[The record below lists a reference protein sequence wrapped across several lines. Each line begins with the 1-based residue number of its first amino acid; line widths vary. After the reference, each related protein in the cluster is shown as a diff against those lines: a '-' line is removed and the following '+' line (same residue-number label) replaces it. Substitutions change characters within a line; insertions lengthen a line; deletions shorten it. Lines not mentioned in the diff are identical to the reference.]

1 MLEIG
6 KIHRLVVERTDE
18 RGIWLRSSD
27 DEPLLLPRKE
37 AAAAVSVGETLPV
50 FLFRDKNGHL
60 QATLRLPSAQVGE
73 CALLTVRTVGS
84 PGAFLD
90 WGVDKDLLVPLSQQ
104 PERMQ
109 AGRSYLV
116 RIALDREGRP
126 YASARLDDW
135 LSEVC
140 VDLRAGDAV
149 DLLLW
154 TFTDLGAKV
163 VVNHR
168 YVGVV
173 YRDELQSGMTPGMK
187 LSGYVKRVRDDG
199 KLDITLRQVG
209 SAGAESARRVILTA
223 LQEEGFLPLHDQSP
237 PEIIQ
242 ARLGMSKKAFK
253 KAIGS
258 LFKAGLVTLTPEGV
272 RLTAEGREQGSDS

>member
-6 KIHRLVVERTDE
+6 KIHRLVVEKTDE
-18 RGIWLRSSD
+18 RGIWLRSD
-27 DEPLLLPRKE
+27 GELLLLPRKE
-37 AAAAVSVGETLPV
+37 AAAAVSPGEVLPV
-50 FLFRDKNGHL
+50 FLFRDKSGHL

-73 CALLTVRTVGS
+73 FALLTVRSIGT

-90 WGVDKDLLVPLSQQ
+90 WGVEKDLLVPLSQQ

-126 YASARLDDW
+126 FASARLDDW
-135 LSEVC
+135 LEETC
-140 VDLRAGDAV
+140 ADLSAGDAV

-168 YVGVV
+168 YIGVV

-187 LSGYVKRVRDDG
+187 LAGYIKRVREDG

-209 SAGAESARRVILTA
+209 SAGAEEARRIILAA
-223 LQEEGFLPLHDQSP
+223 LQEEGFLPLHDQSL
-237 PEIIQ
+237 PELVQ
-242 ARLGMSKKAFK
+242 ARLGLSKKSFK

-258 LFKAGLVTLTPEGV
+258 LYKAGLVELTPEGV
-272 RLTAEGREQGSDS
+272 RLTAQGRGTD

>member
-6 KIHRLVVERTDE
+6 KIHRLAVEKTDE
-18 RGIWLRSSD
+18 RGIWLRGD
-27 DEPLLLPRKE
+27 GELLLLPRKE
-37 AAAAVSVGETLPV
+37 AAAAVSAGEILAV
-50 FLFRDKNGHL
+50 FLFRDKSGHL
-60 QATLRLPSAQVGE
+60 QATLRLPLAQVGE
-73 CALLTVRTVGS
+73 CALLKVRSIGT

-90 WGVDKDLLVPLSQQ
+90 WGVEKDLLVPLSQQ

-126 YASARLDDW
+126 FASARLDDW
-135 LSEVC
+135 LEEVC
-140 VDLRAGDAV
+140 HDLSAGDPV
-149 DLLLW
+149 ELLLW

-168 YVGVV
+168 YIGVV

-187 LSGYVKRVRDDG
+187 LTGYVKRVREDG
-199 KLDITLRQVG
+199 KLDITLKQVG
-209 SAGAESARRVILTA
+209 SAGAEAARRAILAA
-223 LQEEGFLPLHDQSP
+223 LQEENFLALHDQSP

-242 ARLGMSKKAFK
+242 ARLGMSKKSFK
-253 KAIGS
+253 KAVGS
-258 LFKAGLVTLTPEGV
+258 LYKAGLVELTPEGV
-272 RLTAEGREQGSDS
+272 RLTAQGRETD

>member
-6 KIHRLVVERTDE
+6 KIHHLVVEKTDD
-18 RGIWLRSSD
+18 RGIWLRSD
-27 DEPLLLPRKE
+27 GELLLLPRKE
-37 AAAAVSVGETLPV
+37 AAAAVEVGELLPV
-50 FLFRDKNGHL
+50 FLFRDKNGQL

-73 CALLTVRTVGS
+73 CALLKVRSIGS

-90 WGVDKDLLVPLSQQ
+90 WGVEKDLLVPLSQQ

-135 LSEVC
+135 LEEFC
-140 VDLRAGDAV
+140 PDLRAGDAV

-168 YVGVV
+168 YIGIL
-173 YRDELQSGMTPGMK
+173 YRDELQSRMTPGMM
-187 LSGYVKRVRDDG
+187 LSGYVKRVREDG

-209 SAGAESARRVILTA
+209 SEGAEAARRVILTA
-223 LQEEGFLPLHDQSP
+223 LQEENFLALHDQSP

-242 ARLGMSKKAFK
+242 ARLGMSKKSFK
-253 KAIGS
+253 KAVGS
-258 LFKAGLVTLTPEGV
+258 LYKAGLVELTPEGV
-272 RLTAEGREQGSDS
+272 RLTEKGRGEDS

>member
-6 KIHRLVVERTDE
+6 KIHRLVVEKTDD
-18 RGIWLRSSD
+18 RGIWLRSD
-27 DEPLLLPRKE
+27 GELLLLPRKD
-37 AAAAVSVGETLPV
+37 AAEAVSAGETLPV

-73 CALLTVRTVGS
+73 FALLKVRSIGT

-90 WGVDKDLLVPLSQQ
+90 WGVEKDLLVPLSQQ

-126 YASARLDDW
+126 FASARLDDW
-135 LSEVC
+135 LEETC
-140 VDLRAGDAV
+140 TDLNAGDAV

-173 YRDELQSGMTPGMK
+173 YRDELQSGMMPGMK
-187 LSGYVKRVRDDG
+187 LTGYVKRVREDG
-199 KLDITLRQVG
+199 KLDVILRKVG
-209 SAGAESARRVILTA
+209 SEGAAEARSVILAA
-223 LQEEGFLPLHDQSP
+223 LQEDDFLPLHDQSP
-237 PEIIQ
+237 PELIQ
-242 ARLGMSKKAFK
+242 ARLGMSKKSFK
-253 KAIGS
+253 KAVGS
-258 LFKAGLVTLTPEGV
+258 LLKAGLVELTPEGV
-272 RLTAEGREQGSDS
+272 RLKKED

>member
-6 KIHRLVVERTDE
+6 KIHRLVVEQTDD
-18 RGIWLRSSD
+18 RGIWLRGD
-27 DEPLLLPRKE
+27 GELLLLPRKE
-37 AAAAVSVGETLPV
+37 AAAAVSVGEILPV
-50 FLFRDKNGHL
+50 FLFRDKSGQL
-60 QATLRLPSAQVGE
+60 QVTLRLPSAQVGE
-73 CALLTVRTVGS
+73 FALLKVRSSGT

-90 WGVDKDLLVPLSQQ
+90 WGVEKDLLVPLSQQ

-135 LSEVC
+135 LEEVC
-140 VDLRAGDAV
+140 TDLSAGDAV

-173 YRDELQSGMTPGMK
+173 YRDELQSGMTPGLK
-187 LSGYVKRVRDDG
+187 LTGYVKRVREDG
-199 KLDITLRQVG
+199 KLDITLRPVG
-209 SAGAESARRVILTA
+209 SAGADEARRVLLAA
-223 LQEEGFLPLHDQSP
+223 LQEENFLPLHDQSP
-237 PEIIQ
+237 PEAIQ
-242 ARLGMSKKAFK
+242 ARLGMSKKSFK
-253 KAIGS
+253 KAVGS
-258 LFKAGLVTLTPEGV
+258 LYKAGLVELTPEGV
-272 RLTAEGREQGSDS
+272 RLTEKGKGADS

>member
-6 KIHRLVVERTDE
+6 KIHQLVVEKTDD
-18 RGIWLRSSD
+18 RGIWLRTEN
-27 DEPLLLPRKE
+27 EPLLLPRKE
-37 AAAAVSVGETLPV
+37 AAAAVTVGEILAV
-50 FLFRDKNGHL
+50 FLFRDKNGQL
-60 QATLRLPSAQVGE
+60 QVTLQMPLAQVGE
-73 CALLTVRTVGS
+73 CALLKVRTIGS
-84 PGAFLD
+84 AGAFLD
-90 WGVDKDLLVPLSQQ
+90 WGVEKDLLVPLSQQ

-126 YASARLDDW
+126 FASARLDDW

-140 VDLRAGDAV
+140 PNLAAGEAV

-168 YVGVV
+168 YVGLI
-173 YRDELQSGMTPGMK
+173 YRDELRADMTPGMK
-187 LSGYVKRVRDDG
+187 LHGYVKQVREDG
-199 KLDITLRQVG
+199 KLDITLRKIG
-209 SAGAESARRVILTA
+209 SAGADEARNLLLVA
-223 LQEEGFLPLHDQSP
+223 LQSENFLPLHDQSP
-237 PEIIQ
+237 PELIQ
-242 ARLGMSKKAFK
+242 ARLGMSKKSFK
-253 KAIGS
+253 KAVGN

-272 RLTAEGREQGSDS
+272 RLTEKGRSEE

>member
-6 KIHRLVVERTDE
+6 KIHRLAVEKTDE
-18 RGIWLRSSD
+18 RGIWLRGD
-27 DEPLLLPRKE
+27 GELLLLPRKE
-37 AAAAVSVGETLPV
+37 AVAAVSAGEILAV
-50 FLFRDKNGHL
+50 FLFRDTRGHL
-60 QATLRLPSAQVGE
+60 QATLRLPLAQVGE
-73 CALLTVRTVGS
+73 CALLKVRSIGS

-90 WGVDKDLLVPLSQQ
+90 WGVEKDLLVPLSQQ

-126 YASARLDDW
+126 FASARLDDW
-135 LSEVC
+135 LEETCAELS
-140 VDLRAGDAV
+140 AGDAV

-168 YVGVV
+168 YIGVV

-187 LSGYVKRVRDDG
+187 LQGYVKRVREDG
-199 KLDITLRQVG
+199 KLDILLRQVG
-209 SAGAESARRVILTA
+209 SAGAEAARRVILTA
-223 LQEEGFLPLHDQSP
+223 LQEDGFLPLHDQSP
-237 PEIIQ
+237 PEVIQ
-242 ARLGMSKKAFK
+242 DRLGMSKKSFK

-272 RLTAEGREQGSDS
+272 RLTEKGQGEDS

>member
-6 KIHRLVVERTDE
+6 KIHQLIVEKTDE
-18 RGIWLRSSD
+18 RGIWLRSD
-27 DEPLLLPRKE
+27 GELLLLPRKE
-37 AAAAVSVGETLPV
+37 AAEAVSVGEVLPV
-50 FLFRDKNGHL
+50 FLFRDKSGHL
-60 QATLRLPSAQVGE
+60 QATLRLPVAQVGE
-73 CALLTVRTVGS
+73 CALLKVRSLGA

-90 WGVDKDLLVPLSQQ
+90 WGVEKDLLVPLSQQ

-109 AGRSYLV
+109 TGRSYLV

-135 LSEVC
+135 LEETC
-140 VDLRAGDAV
+140 VDLRAGDPV

-187 LSGYVKRVRDDG
+187 LSGYVKRVREDG
-199 KLDITLRQVG
+199 KLDIILRKVG
-209 SAGAESARRVILTA
+209 SEGAKEARSVILAA
-223 LQEEGFLPLHDQSP
+223 LQLDGFLPLHDQSP
-237 PEIIQ
+237 PEVIQ
-242 ARLGMSKKAFK
+242 DRLGMSKKSFK

-258 LFKAGLVTLTPEGV
+258 LFKAGLVELTPEGV
-272 RLTAEGREQGSDS
+272 RLTEKGRDSH

>member
-6 KIHRLVVERTDE
+6 KIHRLAVEKTDE
-18 RGIWLRSSD
+18 RGIWLRGD
-27 DEPLLLPRKE
+27 GELLLLPRKE
-37 AAAAVSVGETLPV
+37 AAEAVEVGEILPV
-50 FLFRDKNGHL
+50 FLFRDKSGHL
-60 QATLRLPSAQVGE
+60 QATLRFPLAQVGE
-73 CALLTVRTVGS
+73 CALLQVRSIGS

-90 WGVDKDLLVPLSQQ
+90 WGVEKDLLVPLSQQ

-126 YASARLDDW
+126 FASARLDDW

-140 VDLRAGDAV
+140 PELCAGDAV

-168 YVGVV
+168 YIGVV
-173 YRDELQSGMTPGMK
+173 YRDELQSKMTPGMK
-187 LSGYVKRVRDDG
+187 LAGYVKRVREDG

-209 SAGAESARRVILTA
+209 SEGAEAARRVLLTT
-223 LQEEGFLPLHDQSP
+223 LREENFLALHDQSP
-237 PEIIQ
+237 PELIQ
-242 ARLGMSKKAFK
+242 ARLGMSKKSFK
-253 KAIGS
+253 KAVGS
-258 LFKAGLVTLTPEGV
+258 LYKAGLVELAPEGV
-272 RLTAEGREQGSDS
+272 RLTEKGRVADL

>member
-6 KIHRLVVERTDE
+6 KIHRLVVEKTDE
-18 RGIWLRSSD
+18 RGIWLRSD
-27 DEPLLLPRKE
+27 GELLLLPRKE
-37 AAAAVSVGETLPV
+37 AAEAVTAGEVLAV
-50 FLFRDKNGHL
+50 FLFRDTRGQL
-60 QATLRLPSAQVGE
+60 QATLRLPLAQVGE
-73 CALLTVRTVGS
+73 CALLKVRSLGT

-90 WGVDKDLLVPLSQQ
+90 WGVEKDLLVPLSQQ

-109 AGRSYLV
+109 TGRSYLV

-135 LSEVC
+135 LEEVC
-140 VDLRAGDAV
+140 LELRAGDAV

-187 LSGYVKRVRDDG
+187 LSGYVKRVREDG

-209 SAGAESARRVILTA
+209 SAGAETARRVILAA
-223 LQEEGFLPLHDQSP
+223 LQKEDFLALHDQSP
-237 PEIIQ
+237 PEVIQ
-242 ARLGMSKKAFK
+242 ARLGMSKKSFK
-253 KAIGS
+253 KAVGS
-258 LFKAGLVTLTPEGV
+258 LFKAGLVELTPEGV
-272 RLTAEGREQGSDS
+272 RLTEKGRGTDSDS

>member
-6 KIHRLVVERTDE
+6 KIHRLVVEKTDE
-18 RGIWLRSSD
+18 RGIWLRSDS
-27 DEPLLLPRKE
+27 ELLLLPRKE
-37 AAAAVSVGETLPV
+37 AAEAVSAGELLPV
-50 FLFRDKNGHL
+50 FLFRDKSGHL

-73 CALLTVRTVGS
+73 FALLKVRSIGS

-90 WGVDKDLLVPLSQQ
+90 WGVEKDLLVPLSQQ

-126 YASARLDDW
+126 FASARLDDW
-135 LSEVC
+135 LEETC
-140 VDLRAGDAV
+140 ADLRAGDAV

-173 YRDELQSGMTPGMK
+173 YRDELQSGMAPGMK
-187 LSGYVKRVRDDG
+187 LTGYVKRVREDG
-199 KLDITLRQVG
+199 KLDIILRKVG
-209 SAGAESARRVILTA
+209 SEGAAEARSVILSA
-223 LQEEGFLPLHDQSP
+223 LQEENFLPLHDQSP

-242 ARLGMSKKAFK
+242 ARLGMSKKSFK
-253 KAIGS
+253 KAVGS
-258 LFKAGLVTLTPEGV
+258 LLKAGLIELTPEGV
-272 RLTAEGREQGSDS
+272 RLKKQD

>member
-6 KIHRLVVERTDE
+6 KIHLLVVEKTDD
-18 RGIWLRSSD
+18 RGIWLRSD
-27 DEPLLLPRKE
+27 GELLLLPRKD
-37 AAAAVSVGETLPV
+37 AAEAVSAGETLPV

-73 CALLTVRTVGS
+73 VALLKVRSIGS

-90 WGVDKDLLVPLSQQ
+90 WGVEKDLLVPLSQQ

-135 LSEVC
+135 LKETC
-140 VDLRAGDAV
+140 TDLSAGDAV

-168 YVGVV
+168 YIGVV

-187 LSGYVKRVRDDG
+187 LSGYVKRVREDG
-199 KLDITLRQVG
+199 KLDIILRKVG
-209 SAGAESARRVILTA
+209 SAGAAEARSVILVA
-223 LQEEGFLPLHDQSP
+223 LQREEFLPLHDQSP
-237 PEIIQ
+237 PEEIQ
-242 ARLGMSKKAFK
+242 ARLGMSKKSFK
-253 KAIGS
+253 KAVGS

-272 RLTAEGREQGSDS
+272 RLTAKGKEAD

>member
-6 KIHRLVVERTDE
+6 KIHRLAVEKTDD
-18 RGIWLRSSD
+18 RGIWLRGD
-27 DEPLLLPRKE
+27 GELLLLPRKE
-37 AAAAVSVGETLPV
+37 AAAAVSPGEILPV

-73 CALLTVRTVGS
+73 CALLKVRSIGT

-90 WGVDKDLLVPLSQQ
+90 WGVEKDLLVPLSQQ

-126 YASARLDDW
+126 YATARLDDW
-135 LSEVC
+135 LEEVC
-140 VDLRAGDAV
+140 PELRAGEPV

-168 YVGVV
+168 YIGVL

-187 LSGYVKRVRDDG
+187 LAGYVKRVRDDG

-209 SAGAESARRVILTA
+209 SEGAEAARRVILSA
-223 LQEEGFLPLHDQSP
+223 LQKEDFLALHDQSP
-237 PEIIQ
+237 PELIQ
-242 ARLGMSKKAFK
+242 ARLGMSKKSFK
-253 KAIGS
+253 KAVGS
-258 LFKAGLVTLTPEGV
+258 LYKAGLVELTSEGV
-272 RLTAEGREQGSDS
+272 RLTAQGRDAAL

>member
-6 KIHRLVVERTDE
+6 KIHRLPVEKTDE
-18 RGIWLRSSD
+18 RGIWLRGN
-27 DEPLLLPRKE
+27 DELFLLPRKE
-37 AAAAVSVGETLPV
+37 AAAAVSVGEILPV
-50 FLFRDKNGHL
+50 FLFRDKNGQL

-73 CALLTVRTVGS
+73 CALLTVRSIGS

-90 WGVDKDLLVPLSQQ
+90 WGVEKDLLVPLSQQ

-126 YASARLDDW
+126 FGSARLDDW
-135 LSEVC
+135 LEEVC
-140 VDLRAGDAV
+140 FDLRAGDAV
-149 DLLLW
+149 ELLLW

-168 YVGVV
+168 YIGVV

-187 LSGYVKRVRDDG
+187 LTGYVKRVREDG

-209 SAGAESARRVILTA
+209 SAGAEAARSVILTA
-223 LQEEGFLPLHDQSP
+223 LQEENFLALHDQSP

-242 ARLGMSKKAFK
+242 ARLGLSKKAFK
-253 KAIGS
+253 KAVGS
-258 LFKAGLVTLTPEGV
+258 LYKAGLIELTPEGV
-272 RLTAEGREQGSDS
+272 RLTAQGRGEDS

>member
-6 KIHRLVVERTDE
+6 KIHQLVVDRTDE
-18 RGIWLRSSD
+18 RGIWLRT
-27 DEPLLLPRKE
+27 EGEALLLPRKE
-37 AAAAVSVGETLPV
+37 ANAAVEIGETLAV

-60 QATLRLPSAQVGE
+60 QATLRLPLAQVGE
-73 CALLTVRTVGS
+73 CALLKVRSVGS

-109 AGRSYLV
+109 AGRNYLV

-135 LSEVC
+135 LEEGC
-140 VDLRAGDAV
+140 HDLAPGDPV

-163 VVNHR
+163 IVNHR
-168 YVGVV
+168 YVGLV
-173 YRDELQSGMTPGMK
+173 YRDELQGGMTPGIK
-187 LSGYVKRVRDDG
+187 LQGYVKRVREDG
-199 KLDITLRQVG
+199 KLDITLRKVG
-209 SAGAESARRVILTA
+209 TAAAEEARSVILAA
-223 LQEEGFLPLHDQSP
+223 LQGENFLALHDQSP
-237 PEIIQ
+237 PEEIQ
-242 ARLGMSKKAFK
+242 AHLGMSKKSFK
-253 KAIGS
+253 KAVGS
-258 LFKAGLVTLTPEGV
+258 LFKAGLVELTPEGV
-272 RLTAEGREQGSDS
+272 RLTEKGRKSD

>member
-6 KIHRLVVERTDE
+6 KIHRLVVDRTDE
-18 RGIWLRSSD
+18 RGIWLRTE

-37 AAAAVSVGETLPV
+37 AAAAVAVGEILAV

-60 QATLRLPSAQVGE
+60 QATLQLPRAQVGE
-73 CALLTVRTVGS
+73 CALLPVRSIGS

-90 WGVDKDLLVPLSQQ
+90 WGVEKDLLVPLSQQ

-140 VDLRAGDAV
+140 TDLSAGEAV

-163 VVNHR
+163 IVNHR
-168 YVGVV
+168 YIGLI
-173 YRDELQSGMTPGMK
+173 YRDELRGEMAPGMK
-187 LSGYVKRVRDDG
+187 LQGYVKQVREDG
-199 KLDITLRQVG
+199 KLDITLRKVG
-209 SAGAESARRVILTA
+209 SAGAEEARSILLTA
-223 LQEEGFLPLHDQSP
+223 LRSENFLPLHDQSS
-237 PEIIQ
+237 PEEIQ
-242 ARLGMSKKAFK
+242 SRLGMSKKSFK
-253 KAIGS
+253 KAIGN
-258 LFKAGLVTLTPEGV
+258 LFKTGLVTLTPEGV
-272 RLTAEGREQGSDS
+272 RLTEKGREED